1 MIAAKNLTAAKQP
14 FAGQACIE
22 NVLPVREASIAFAV
36 QENGSWNMNWRW
48 SVLLV
53 VSSMMAAV
61 APGQSAKGV
70 PIESRPNVLMVSI
83 DDLNNWVGYLKG
95 HPQAK
100 TPNMDRLA
108 KRGVAFTNAHCTT
121 PLCQP
126 SRTAILTGLAATVT
140 KVYGN
145 GGKFDHTAYKMLPQ
159 FFVDHGYTTYGT
171 GKIHH
176 KKSVTRAIFQDSYTP
191 EQRWSPFGSKDVE
204 YTKGELNSKGSENP
218 QHVIASGPGGKRYVL
233 PFNHMSSER
242 YPKDRKGESFDWS
255 AFDLPDAAFGDGK
268 ITNWAIEKMKSQP
281 AGKPFFMAVGFYRP
295 HIPLYAPK
303 KYFDLYPLDS
313 IQLPNTIP
321 DDLADVPAAG
331 KTRAL
336 SAVTAGT
343 HAHVIKHGQW
353 KHAVQ
358 AYLASISFVDHQLGE
373 LLNFLDE
380 SRHAD
385 NTIVVM
391 FSDHGWH
398 LGEKQAWGKQS
409 GWIHSTQV
417 PLIISGVETKA
428 GALCHEPVSLLDLYP
443 TLSEMA
449 GLPSRDL
456 DGVSLTAL
464 LQNPSIKTTRVVKTY
479 VNSDDYVLSGKRW
492 RYIRYGDGTEEL
504 YDAENDPREY
514 KNLAE
519 SNTHR
524 ETISQ
529 LHSRVH
535 K

>member
-1 MIAAKNLTAAKQP
+1 M
-14 FAGQACIE
+14 GQ
-22 NVLPVREASIAFAV
+22 
-36 QENGSWNMNWRW
+36 
-48 SVLLV
+48 
-53 VSSMMAAV
+53 
-61 APGQSAKGV
+61 
-70 PIESRPNVLMVSI
+70 
-83 DDLNNWVGYLKG
+83 
-95 HPQAK
+95 
-100 TPNMDRLA
+100 
-108 KRGVAFTNAHCTT
+108 
-121 PLCQP
+121 
-126 SRTAILTGLAATVT
+126 
-140 KVYGN
+140 
-145 GGKFDHTAYKMLPQ
+145 
-159 FFVDHGYTTYGT
+159 
-171 GKIHH
+171 
-176 KKSVTRAIFQDSYTP
+176 
-191 EQRWSPFGSKDVE
+191 
-204 YTKGELNSKGSENP
+204 
-218 QHVIASGPGGKRYVL
+218 
-233 PFNHMSSER
+233 
-242 YPKDRKGESFDWS
+242 
-255 AFDLPDAAFGDGK
+255 
-268 ITNWAIEKMKSQP
+268 
-281 AGKPFFMAVGFYRP
+281 
-295 HIPLYAPK
+295 
-303 KYFDLYPLDS
+303 
-313 IQLPNTIP
+313 
-321 DDLADVPAAG
+321 
-331 KTRAL
+331 
-336 SAVTAGT
+336 
-343 HAHVIKHGQW
+343 
-353 KHAVQ
+353 
-358 AYLASISFVDHQLGE
+358 